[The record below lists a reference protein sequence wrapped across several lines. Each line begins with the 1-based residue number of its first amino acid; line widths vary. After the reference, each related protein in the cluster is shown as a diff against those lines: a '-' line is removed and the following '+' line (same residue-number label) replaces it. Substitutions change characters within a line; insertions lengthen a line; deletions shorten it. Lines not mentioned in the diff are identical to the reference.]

1 MVCQFLA
8 KILLNQYITN
18 WNLIYSWLFLESRS
32 QTIKKKMKKLIII
45 LGLLSFSACS
55 IFQTSENE
63 KQAQSS
69 SESTDEVYVFDE
81 VSEEEVETDKTKEL
95 NNRLDAVKEN
105 SNQESDVFDETVNVE
120 NSQTTTESTKFYLQL
135 GAFSTLKRAENF
147 VNENDSQIDFPLS
160 IMYNSKTSLYNV
172 RSTPYSSKSE
182 VQVIKDRFWKKN
194 MFKDAFIVTE

>member
-1 MVCQFLA
+1 
-8 KILLNQYITN
+8 
-18 WNLIYSWLFLESRS
+18 
-32 QTIKKKMKKLIII
+32 MKKLIII

-63 KQAQSS
+63 KQSKSS

-81 VSEEEVETDKTKEL
+81 VSEEEVESDKAKEL
-95 NNRLDAVKEN
+95 NNQLEAVKEN
-105 SNQESDVFDETVNVE
+105 SNQESDVFDETVNVA

-135 GAFSTLKRAENF
+135 GAFSTLKRAEIF

-182 VQVIKDRFWKKN
+182 VQIIKDGFWKRN